1 MGLGASDWITL
12 FGILASTVV
21 SIVSVAIAVLTL
33 QQNSKMLQENTRPY
47 ITIYFTVTYV
57 DSACGYFVIENFGQ
71 TGAQITRFAYDP
83 VLKKSRHK
91 EIKQLEEQFDRVEGM
106 YLAPHQKQIFTY
118 VPETVPINPC
128 DFLIDYTDG
137 IKTYHNDCS
146 INISAFDTAIKLRKP
161 SDKEVKA
168 LDVIA
173 RCGQEIVERLV

>member
-1 MGLGASDWITL
+1 MGLDVSDWITL
-12 FGILASTVV
+12 VGILASTVV
-21 SIVSVAIAVLTL
+21 SIVSVVIAVLTL
-33 QQNSKMLQENTRPY
+33 KQNSKMLQENTRPY
-47 ITIYFTVTYV
+47 ITIYFTVAYV

-71 TGAQITRFAYDP
+71 TGAQITQFIYDP

-91 EIKQLEEQFDRVEGM
+91 EIKQLEEQFDHVEGM

-128 DFLIDYTDG
+128 DFSIDYTDG
-137 IKTYHNDCS
+137 LKTYHNNCS
-146 INISAFDTAIKLRKP
+146 IDVSAFDTAIKLRNS

-168 LDVIA
+168 LDIIA